1 MTDRKSLEELI
12 KELPP
17 DCQMEVRDFA
27 EFLLIRHVAPK
38 EKKMRQDWAGAL
50 KKHSQSYT
58 SVDLQH
64 QSSSWRSK

>member
-1 MTDRKSLEELI
+1 MTDRLSLEELV

-17 DCQMEVRDFA
+17 DCQTEVRDFA

-38 EKKMRQDWAGAL
+38 GKKMRQNWAGAL
-50 KKHSQSYT
+50 KEHESYT

-64 QSSSWRSK
+64 QASSWRSK

>member
-1 MTDRKSLEELI
+1 MAGGKSLEELV

-27 EFLLIRHVAPK
+27 EFLMVRHVSPK
-38 EKKMRQDWAGAL
+38 DRKMRQDWAGAL
-50 KKHSQSYT
+50 KEHGQSYT

-64 QSSSWRSK
+64 QASSWR